1 MRNMEVEMRTSTIVL
16 VVIWFLFATQ
26 ASGQSPDLVAAAKKE
41 GGKVVIYGSLET
53 SVVEA
58 VIQAF
63 RKKTGLDAQYW
74 RASAMSVMNRSMSEY
89 RAGNPIYDVVLNNS
103 DPLLIMHQEGMI
115 GKYDSTVTQKYPKD
129 QIDPRLGPIVVTA
142 LSACSTTRAW

>member
-1 MRNMEVEMRTSTIVL
+1 MTTSTIVL
-16 VVIWFLFATQ
+16 TVICFFVAAR
-26 ASGQSPDLVAAAKKE
+26 ASAQNPEIVAAAKKE

-53 SVVEA
+53 PVVEA

-74 RASAMSVMNRSMSEY
+74 RASAMSVMNRSMTEY

-115 GKYDSTVTQKYPKD
+115 GKYDSTVMQNIPRIRSIHDSD
-129 QIDPRLGPIVVTA
+129 QSAVMV

>member
-1 MRNMEVEMRTSTIVL
+1 M
-16 VVIWFLFATQ
+16 
-26 ASGQSPDLVAAAKKE
+26 
-41 GGKVVIYGSLET
+41 
-53 SVVEA
+53 VEA

-74 RASAMSVMNRSMSEY
+74 RASAMIVMNRSMSEY

-115 GKYDSTVTQKYPKD
+115 GKYDSTVMQKYPKD
-129 QIDPRLGPIVVTA
+129 QIDPRLGPISRYGIVGVLYNKEPGQAGRRSQGTGRFDPA
-142 LSACSTTRAW
+142 KIQRHVSDGRSDSSCHDDSVAQQLAQSDE